1 VLTATVTPDQT
12 TIGEAY
18 ELSADLKLTKQK
30 DSEVAAY
37 VQKNTPIPQGI
48 VTADEASVIF
58 VESGVRWRLPRSAS
72 PAHDALLARSALRKA
87 REVCTERDML
97 QAHGTFYELPAL
109 NAKGAIRMRPIATS
123 DTAVHDY
130 CSYRGLLV
138 LSGISDSAGK
148 DDRHIIRSDDG
159 KAAVWVGTADDLW
172 QLGKPRGF
180 GGPWK
185 NTAVEK
191 GTPSDPYLM
200 TGYDKKTLKLTNHGA
215 KPVRVAV
222 LLDVA
227 GDGRTSAYRTIEV
240 PAGKEVTHAF
250 ESWINAYWVRFVA
263 DEDAILSAQ
272 LTYE

>member
-1 VLTATVTPDQT
+1 VLAATVTPDQT
-12 TIGEAY
+12 TVGAAY
-18 ELSADLKLTKQK
+18 ELSADLKLTKMADLQ
-30 DSEVAAY
+30 VAAY

-48 VTADEASVIF
+48 VTADDASVIF
-58 VESGVRWRLPRSAS
+58 EESGVRWRLPRSPSA
-72 PAHDALLARSALRKA
+72 AHDGLLGRSALRKA

-123 DTAVHDY
+123 DAAVHDY

-138 LSGISDSAGK
+138 LSGVSPEAAK

-159 KAAVWVGTADDLW
+159 QAAVWVGAADDLW
-172 QLGKPRGF
+172 KLGKPRGL

-185 NTAVEK
+185 NTTVQK
-191 GTPSDPYLM
+191 GAPSDPYLM
-200 TGYDKKTLKLTNHGA
+200 TGYDQKTLKLTNHGA
-215 KPVRVAV
+215 KPLRVSV

-227 GDGRTSAYRTIEV
+227 GDGRTSAYRTFEV
-240 PAGKEVTHAF
+240 PAGAEVTHAF
-250 ESWINAYWVRFVA
+250 ESWLNAYWVRFVA
-263 DEDAILSAQ
+263 DEDGVLSAQ